1 GMLLLLCTMYQRE
14 QSVYKQYLVEEEKF
28 LKNLEKNVQDHI
40 NRLKVEELTLLK
52 LISSASNNV
61 DGDEEENTSSQ
72 ESPNDVADH
81 ELSDGIS
88 NQNYKQELQVNT
100 IPIDL
105 GLDTAIFKV
114 ELNETKQSGV
124 VETICEEEDD
134 KSESDSEHDSD
145 N

>member
-1 GMLLLLCTMYQRE
+1 MYQRE